1 MALVVLHHSVSTI
14 VDNYER
20 LFVGVHVAIDLG
32 LIPHHD
38 LFDFGHGE
46 IRLLNDVHVLV
57 EAVLL
62 DVSAENFHI
71 LLNFWEVSEAFL
83 FWVSVPV
90 DSHEAYGSV
99 VVVAENEAM
108 TFIWREVGHA
118 GLLHFAEHFEW
129 F

>member
-1 MALVVLHHSVSTI
+1 MSTVV
-14 VDNYER
+14 DDYER
-20 LFVGVHVAIDLG
+20 LLVEFHVVIDLS
-32 LIPHHD
+32 LVHHKD
-38 LFDFGHGE
+38 FFDFGHGE
-46 IRLLNDVHVLV
+46 VRLLDDVHVLV

-62 DVSAENFHI
+62 DVSVENFHI
-71 LLNFWEVSEAFL
+71 LLNFWEVSEAFF

-118 GLLHFAEHFEW
+118 GLFHFAEHFEW